1 MEIMSSN
8 SLACWYGLNYG
19 NSKYINEFDD
29 IAQARTDFANNFTN
43 WLAIKQDTINAYYET
58 LFDKINN
65 YLDEMTFTKEGQTT
79 LEKHKGRKMAT
90 NTDTKDSYNEDTKRA
105 QKTDISEKQ
114 SIDTTDTI
122 SFGKTT
128 GESGNYTD
136 THSRSYFGSTQ
147 LIDNE
152 ATQHQGTSSNNTI
165 TEGGTQ
171 GLHRTGSANNNAK
184 TTTGSDSDNYIKTTR
199 NELNNYHHKI
209 GEALNNYT
217 TIQDIS
223 AEIFDNDVMDYNNYI
238 ETTHNSWH
246 TVQVAYDLL
255 NKLNS
260 KTFIEQLLLEFFN
273 YICYCVE

>member
-1 MEIMSSN
+1 MSST

-19 NSKYINEFDD
+19 NSKYIHEFDD

-43 WLAIKQDTINAYYET
+43 WLAIKQPTINAYYET

-79 LEKHKGRKMAT
+79 LEKHKGRKMST
-90 NTDTKDSYNEDTKRA
+90 NTDFKESFNEDTKRA
-105 QKTDISEKQ
+105 QKTDLKEKQ
-114 SIDTTDTI
+114 STDTTDKI

-128 GESGNYTD
+128 EENAIYTD

-152 ATQHQGTSSNNTI
+152 KTEHSGTSGNNSTQ
-165 TEGGTQ
+165 EGGTQ
-171 GLHRTGSANNNAK
+171 KLQRTGTA
-184 TTTGSDSDNYIKTTR
+184 DSNVKSTIGTDTDNYIKTTR
-199 NELNNYHHKI
+199 NELQNFNHKV
-209 GEALNNYT
+209 GTALENYT

-260 KTFIEQLLLEFFN
+260 KTFIEQLLIEFFN
-273 YICYCVE
+273 YISYCVE